1 MTLSEDL
8 RPLFQPRHVAVIGA
22 SRTPGRTGY
31 NVVSNLLACG
41 FSGRISPINPAGG
54 DVLGIPCY
62 ASLRAAPRDIDC
74 AMMVIPADGAVAAM
88 TDCAEAGVRSVI
100 IGASGFAEIATEAG
114 RQRQDD
120 IARIARESGIRVIGP
135 NTNGIYNAT
144 DGISLGFN
152 AEHADRIPPGN
163 ISFVSHSGALFGGTV
178 RTLRRLGLGFSKF
191 VTVGNESDLTI
202 LDILEYLIQD
212 PATRVI
218 GMIVEGLSDGPRL
231 RMLASRAAAE
241 EKAIVALK
249 VGRSAVGAG
258 AALAHSSRLAG
269 KARAFDA
276 LFHASGI
283 ASVRSIEALA
293 SGCALLARR
302 DSRATVGDQ
311 SLVCVTTS
319 GAGGALLADHAAE
332 RGIILAGNA
341 QGEWEGAAAERIAAI
356 PRSGHLRNPIDLG
369 SLTAHW
375 HRATD
380 VMGVLEDEGIGGP
393 LAIFAHGA
401 ARPELGQ
408 QLIEVAAARKAR
420 AGSLVVV
427 IAPGGLS
434 DDVEASYR
442 AHGIPV
448 FADIA
453 TGMDSLACHY
463 ATLPASRIDAS
474 VAVPDAPTPLTEEEQ
489 RLTRRGLW
497 PEIESTAL
505 LRRAGIPM
513 VDSRTVMS
521 IQAAEAAAGE
531 FGFPVVIKAIA
542 PDVAH
547 KNDRGFVVVGIH
559 DLPALRCQ
567 YEELR
572 GRILAAGYGDDVPI
586 IMQPMLPAKA
596 EILLGVSEEPGLG
609 HFLVFGLGGTFTEV
623 FDQAALLPIPSS
635 REAIRSGISATAVGR
650 MFAARNTARG
660 PAIDQIID
668 ALLALQAIAI
678 QHREWITSIE
688 INPLLITD
696 NGCFGVDGLIVTRP
710 PSPTHDAKAS
720 SRIQTIGGI

>member
-1 MTLSEDL
+1 MDRPLTGIWTDIAMSFSEDL

-54 DVLGIPCY
+54 DVLGIPCH
-62 ASLRAAPRDIDC
+62 ASLRDAPRDIDC
-74 AMMVIPADGAVAAM
+74 AMIVIPAEGAAAAM
-88 TDCAEAGVRSVI
+88 KDCAEAGVRSVI
-100 IGASGFAEIATEAG
+100 IGASGFAEIATDAG

-120 IARIARESGIRVIGP
+120 ITRIARENGIRVIGP

-144 DGISLGFN
+144 DSVSLGFN
-152 AEHADRIPPGN
+152 AEHADRVAPGD

-191 VTVGNESDLTI
+191 VTVGNEIDLTM
-202 LDILEYLIQD
+202 LDILEYLIED
-212 PATRVI
+212 PSTRVI
-218 GMIVEGLSDGPRL
+218 GLIIEGLSDGPRL
-231 RMLASRAAAE
+231 RTLASHAVA
-241 EKAIVALK
+241 KGKVIVALK

-258 AALAHSSRLAG
+258 AAFAHSSRLAG
-269 KARAFDA
+269 KARAYDA
-276 LFHASGI
+276 LFRASGI

-293 SGCALLARR
+293 SGCALLASR
-302 DSRATVGDQ
+302 DSRAVAGDQ

-319 GAGGALLADHAAE
+319 GAGGALMADYAAE
-332 RGIILAGNA
+332 RGIVLAGDA

-369 SLTAHW
+369 SLTGHW

-380 VMGVLEDEGIGGP
+380 VMQVLEDEGVGGP
-393 LAIFAHGA
+393 LAIFAQGA

-427 IAPGGLS
+427 VAPGGLS
-434 DDVEASYR
+434 DDVETSYR
-442 AHGIPV
+442 SHGIPV

-463 ATLPASRIDAS
+463 ATLPASQIDAL
-474 VAVPDAPTPLTEEEQ
+474 AAAPGVSIPLTEDEE

-497 PEIESTAL
+497 SEIESTAL

-513 VDSRTVMS
+513 VDSRMIMS
-521 IQAAEAAAGE
+521 VQAAEVTASE

-547 KNDRGFVVVGIH
+547 KNDRGFVVVGIR
-559 DLPALRCQ
+559 DLPALQREYQ
-567 YEELR
+567 ELR
-572 GRILAAGYGDDVPI
+572 GRVLAAGYGDDVPI

-596 EILLGVSEEPGLG
+596 EIILGVSEEPGLG
-609 HFLVFGLGGTFTEV
+609 HFLVFGLGGIFTEV
-623 FDQAALLPIPSS
+623 FDQATLLPIPSS
-635 REAIRSGISATAVGR
+635 REAIRSGISATAMGR
-650 MFAARNTARG
+650 MFATRKTARG
-660 PAIDQIID
+660 PVIDQMTD
-668 ALLALQAIAI
+668 ALLTLQAIAV
-678 QHREWITSIE
+678 QHHEWLASIE

-696 NGCFGVDGLIVTRP
+696 SGCFGVDGLIVTR
-710 PSPTHDAKAS
+710 THD
-720 SRIQTIGGI
+720 TNVE